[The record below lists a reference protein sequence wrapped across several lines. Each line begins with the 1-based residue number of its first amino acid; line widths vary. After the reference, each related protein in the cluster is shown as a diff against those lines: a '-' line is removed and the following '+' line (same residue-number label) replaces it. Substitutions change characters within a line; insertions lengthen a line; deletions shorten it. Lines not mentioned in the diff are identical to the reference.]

1 VGGRHGRRPRQELV
15 GQPLGCSNRWPAPF
29 FCREGRS
36 RGSSCGRAIPGSGLP
51 TGSRTSFAY
60 HTDALFTRLHLENW
74 KNFTKADVALR
85 RRVFIVGPNASGKSN
100 LLDAMRFLRDV
111 AEPRGGL
118 QGAIALRQSISQMRS
133 LHARRYPAV
142 VVEVDLAIDGTEWT
156 YSLALTQDNNRIP
169 RVERETVTRGEH
181 VILNR
186 PDPDD
191 RSDPS
196 RLTQTHL
203 EQVTANKSFR
213 EVAQFLAEVRYLH
226 LVPQLIR
233 EPDRSV
239 GKKRD
244 PFGGDFLEQ
253 VISVSEKTRNSRFR
267 RIEQALRVAVPQLKT
282 LQLERDTRGV
292 PHLRGLY
299 EHWRPKAGW
308 QTEEQFSDGTLRL
321 LGLLW
326 VLLDGTAPV
335 LLEEPELS
343 LHTAVIRYLPQMLT
357 RLGRKSGRQ
366 VILTTHSAELLSDP
380 GIGGEEVLQ
389 LTPSREGTIVELA
402 SSKRELR
409 ALLSAGMTVADAV
422 LPRTAPPN
430 AAQLALFG
438 R

>member
-1 VGGRHGRRPRQELV
+1 
-15 GQPLGCSNRWPAPF
+15 
-29 FCREGRS
+29 
-36 RGSSCGRAIPGSGLP
+36 
-51 TGSRTSFAY
+51 
-60 HTDALFTRLHLENW
+60 LFTRIHLENW
-74 KNFTKADVALR
+74 KNFARVDVPLR
-85 RRVFIVGPNASGKSN
+85 RRAFIVGPNAAGKSN

-111 AEPRGGL
+111 AEPQGGL
-118 QGAIALRQSISQMRS
+118 QRAIAARQSISQIRS

-142 VVEVDLAIDGTEWT
+142 VVEVGLDLGNVAWTYELAI
-156 YSLALTQDNNRIP
+156 TQDNNRVP
-169 RVERETVTRGEH
+169 KVEREIITRDGR
-181 VILNR
+181 VVRRR
-186 PDPDD
+186 PDDD
-191 RSDPS
+191 DNDDAN

-203 EQVTANKSFR
+203 EQVNTNKDFR
-213 EVAQFLAEVRYLH
+213 EVAQFLTDVRYLH

-253 VISVSEKTRNSRFR
+253 VISVPEKTRVSRFR
-267 RIEQALRVAVPQLKT
+267 RIEEALRVAVPQLKK
-282 LQLERDTRGV
+282 LELERDKRGV

-299 EHWRPKAGW
+299 EHWRPNAGW

-343 LHTAVIRYLPQMLT
+343 LHTAVIGYLPQMLV

-366 VILTTHSAELLSDP
+366 VILTTHSADLLADQ
-380 GIGGEEVLQ
+380 GIAAEEVL
-389 LTPSREGTIVELA
+389 LLSPSAEGTVVELA
-402 SSKRELR
+402 SSKREVR
-409 ALLSAGMTVADAV
+409 ALLTAGMSVAEAV

-430 AAQLALFG
+430 ASQLTLFG

>member
-1 VGGRHGRRPRQELV
+1 MP
-15 GQPLGCSNRWPAPF
+15 
-29 FCREGRS
+29 
-36 RGSSCGRAIPGSGLP
+36 
-51 TGSRTSFAY
+51 
-60 HTDALFTRLHLENW
+60 
-74 KNFTKADVALR
+74 LR

-111 AEPRGGL
+111 AEPQGGL
-118 QGAIALRQSISQMRS
+118 QRAITARQSVSQIRS
-133 LHARRYPAV
+133 LHARRYSAV
-142 VVEVDLAIDGTEWT
+142 VIEVVIALPDGEWT
-156 YSLALTQDNNRIP
+156 YKLALTQDNNRVPKVEQEVVRHP
-169 RVERETVTRGEH
+169 RRG
-181 VILNR
+181 VLLDR
-186 PDPDD
+186 PDRDD

-203 EQVTANKSFR
+203 EQVNANKAFR
-213 EVAQFLAEVRYLH
+213 AVADFLTNVRYLH

-253 VISVSEKTRNSRFR
+253 VISVPEKTRNSRFR
-267 RIEQALRVAVPQLKT
+267 RIEEALRVAVPQLEK
-282 LQLERDTRGV
+282 LELKRDVRGV

-299 EHWRPKAGW
+299 EHWRPNAGW

-343 LHTAVIRYLPQMLT
+343 LHTAVVRFVPQMLT

-366 VILTTHSAELLSDP
+366 VILTTHSADLLNDP
-380 GIGGEEVLQ
+380 GIAGEEVLQ
-389 LTPSREGTIVELA
+389 LSPSAEGTVVELA
-402 SSKRELR
+402 SSKREVQ
-409 ALLSAGMTVADAV
+409 ALLTAGITVAEAV

-430 AAQLALFG
+430 ASQLSLFG
-438 R
+438 Q